1 MIFLCWVVA
10 DFIGAPSTEGI
21 FIGAFLSMSSTAV
34 VVKCLM
40 ARKMFHSVSGQIT
53 VGTLILQDCT
63 IGLLIA
69 LLPVLGGS
77 HGIIEGVA
85 SLLRTAMATLIFICV
100 ALSISRTFVRAT
112 FFLVSRHGIDLYQM
126 VAIAFCL
133 TVAWMSEHLGLSIE
147 LGAFLAGLMISM
159 TPFAGR
165 TLQNIEPV
173 RNILAALFLASI
185 GIVMNPKFL
194 WLHLDVLLFTF
205 LVIVIF
211 KCSLTALVIRA
222 FGYDAKTSVVVGIS
236 MAQVG
241 EFSFVLLARASNFG
255 LVQRKLYLL
264 LLGTT
269 ALSLIITPCLFC
281 CTTFFL
287 RPALAV
293 QRLASTSNE

>member
-1 MIFLCWVVA
+1 MCEHIFFTSSTIRKYCQVETLAQFGVIFLLFTLGLEFSFSKLRRVQAVSLAGGTLEILLMIFLCWVVA

-85 SLLRTAMATLIFICV
+85 FICV

-126 VAIAFCL
+126 VRHSTIRVILSVFFSLAFP
-133 TVAWMSEHLGLSIE
+133 W
-147 LGAFLAGLMISM
+147 
-159 TPFAGR
+159 R
-165 TLQNIEPV
+165 
-173 RNILAALFLASI
+173 
-185 GIVMNPKFL
+185 
-194 WLHLDVLLFTF
+194 DV
-205 LVIVIF
+205 
-211 KCSLTALVIRA
+211 
-222 FGYDAKTSVVVGIS
+222 KT
-236 MAQVG
+236 
-241 EFSFVLLARASNFG
+241 
-255 LVQRKLYLL
+255 
-264 LLGTT
+264 
-269 ALSLIITPCLFC
+269 
-281 CTTFFL
+281 
-287 RPALAV
+287 
-293 QRLASTSNE
+293 